1 VSRKFFSLA
10 SEIFLGLLMMH
21 VTRSDDI
28 VSYKA
33 TTDLRIGLTELVTFS
48 DRLREI
54 FKSFDFRLF
63 QHYRLLVARDARLEF
78 ATSSGA
84 DIGEARDGRSGS
96 LTHRVQR
103 NRRR

>member
-33 TTDLRIGLTELVTFS
+33 TTDLRIGLTELVTF
-48 DRLREI
+48 
-54 FKSFDFRLF
+54 
-63 QHYRLLVARDARLEF
+63 
-78 ATSSGA
+78 
-84 DIGEARDGRSGS
+84 
-96 LTHRVQR
+96 
-103 NRRR
+103 